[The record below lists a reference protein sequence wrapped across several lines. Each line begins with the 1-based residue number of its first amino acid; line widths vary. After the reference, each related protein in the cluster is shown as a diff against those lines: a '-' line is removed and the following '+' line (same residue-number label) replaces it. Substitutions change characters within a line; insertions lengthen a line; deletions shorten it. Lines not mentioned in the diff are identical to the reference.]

1 MAVLNACVSMVAL
14 EEDRCVHEHA
24 REALKDFEWICEKDV

>member
-1 MAVLNACVSMVAL
+1 MLNACVSMVAL

-24 REALKDFEWICEKDV
+24 REALKHFEWICEKGV